1 MEKIRKFLQGKKTY
15 ISAAA
20 LALVA
25 ILGWW
30 LGAVDNTN
38 ASALLCAAGALAG
51 LGAKSQRTAE
61 AVLVAL
67 GNLRDAQDAHAR
79 GQKVDLFKLAQQIG
93 VQVIPGIVPISAVP
107 GEQPYPHTASFAVP
121 FSSVAAPGTILPNA
135 WNPLCIYCGQSI
147 SANGGACT
155 GKNNPIAPDTS
166 GVVCH
171 VFVVQPGA
179 ETKS

>member
-1 MEKIRKFLQGKKTY
+1 MVRPQIRNREAAMEKIRKFLQGKKTY

-61 AVLVAL
+61 AVLVAISD
-67 GNLRDAQDAHAR
+67 LRDAQEAHAR
-79 GQKVDLFKLAQQIG
+79 GQKVDLFKFAAQIG
-93 VQVIPGIVPISAVP
+93 SQVIPGIVPLSAVP
-107 GEQPYPHTASFAVP
+107 GEQSYPYTASFTVP
-121 FSSVAAPGTILPNA
+121 FSSVAAPGARCSIPIFSGDSPKPADIKPPSVLPI
-135 WNPLCIYCGQSI
+135 PP
-147 SANGGACT
+147 
-155 GKNNPIAPDTS
+155 KP
-166 GVVCH
+166 
-171 VFVVQPGA
+171 